1 MRDRP
6 QERAPFNEKGAP
18 PNENAP
24 LSENGPVSAP
34 RHCMPQRARDDTLR
48 QTWRAT
54 IIFLTSAIALAGFR
68 PFGQAFAQ
76 FMMVWQR

>member
-1 MRDRP
+1 MRDHL
-6 QERAPFNEKGAP
+6 QERAP
-18 PNENAP
+18 
-24 LSENGPVSAP
+24 S
-34 RHCMPQRARDDTLR
+34 RHAIPYLRSGIHMPQRARDDTLTAPA

-54 IIFLTSAIALAGFR
+54 IIFLTSAIALAGFK